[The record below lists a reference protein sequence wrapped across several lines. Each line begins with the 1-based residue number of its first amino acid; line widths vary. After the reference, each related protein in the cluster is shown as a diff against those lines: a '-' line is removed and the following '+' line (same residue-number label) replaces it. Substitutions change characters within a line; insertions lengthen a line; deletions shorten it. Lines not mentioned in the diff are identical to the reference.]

1 MQLCTAHAETEKW
14 NVSIQSHYHG
24 ISLYLHPWKSLGA
37 RITRFSFFT
46 LRTIP
51 SCSDNMHPK
60 IKQNEKCPKLSVL
73 TGLPSGPG
81 GPCVPFSPGEPCN
94 IKIFHNDNQKLSSYI
109 TTQQQLCHG
118 SMNGKAVVA
127 HRFNRPR
134 ISTMICL
141 QICSHNI

>member
-1 MQLCTAHAETEKW
+1 M
-14 NVSIQSHYHG
+14 SIQSHYHG

-60 IKQNEKCPKLSVL
+60 IKQNEKCPRLSVL